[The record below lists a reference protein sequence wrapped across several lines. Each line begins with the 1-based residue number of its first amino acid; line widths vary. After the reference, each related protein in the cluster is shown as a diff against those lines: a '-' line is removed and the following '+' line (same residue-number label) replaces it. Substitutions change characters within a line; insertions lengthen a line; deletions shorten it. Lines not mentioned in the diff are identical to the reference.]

1 MNDLTKLTDEQLAML
16 YIDGNNRAFDL
27 LLSRNQSRLFSYI
40 IFVVKDRDV
49 AEDIFQETFVKV
61 ITRLQQGRYVP
72 SGKFAAWLM
81 KISHNVIMDWYRE
94 QRSEKVVD
102 ASDNGD
108 LSRFAGDEEL
118 DTFIEQDFVNNQIYS
133 DVRHMMEHPVLHS
146 PHSYRIHELDVADFY
161 AYDTANG
168 DDRTADLI
176 YAEGPVMLIVA
187 PDLSAA
193 DQGCVGLLNEAYD
206 YAVLHGIPCY
216 CLTASDAEAQ
226 ANWNEHTG
234 AEYPCL
240 QSDERML
247 KTIVRANP
255 GLVVLSDGKVV
266 AKWSNWNLPDEAELD
281 SLLFPRQPQPTQ
293 FNH

>member
-133 DVRHMMEHPVLHS
+133 DVRHMMEMLPAVQREVVFMRYYQQLSFKEIAECTGVSINTALGRMRYAILNMRRMAKTH
-146 PHSYRIHELDVADFY
+146 DVA
-161 AYDTANG
+161 
-168 DDRTADLI
+168 
-176 YAEGPVMLIVA
+176 
-187 PDLSAA
+187 
-193 DQGCVGLLNEAYD
+193 
-206 YAVLHGIPCY
+206 
-216 CLTASDAEAQ
+216 
-226 ANWNEHTG
+226 
-234 AEYPCL
+234 L
-240 QSDERML
+240 Q
-247 KTIVRANP
+247 
-255 GLVVLSDGKVV
+255 LV
-266 AKWSNWNLPDEAELD
+266 
-281 SLLFPRQPQPTQ
+281 
-293 FNH
+293 